1 LHPTWSDMVT
11 IHPSALGPPTG
22 SLSHR
27 SGPEVTG
34 ISIRR
39 ERPPHT
45 VTTPVAR
52 TRLLFTKL
60 YVNLATRKLLTLEP
74 PLLLLLHPLLLTED
88 LVCGAGGVA
97 GAHVSL
103 VTRPATAREAPTV
116 AMLSLVALLV
126 GGEELGSVDV
136 LADLLTLGS

>member
-1 LHPTWSDMVT
+1 MS
-11 IHPSALGPPTG
+11 
-22 SLSHR
+22 
-27 SGPEVTG
+27 
-34 ISIRR
+34 
-39 ERPPHT
+39 
-45 VTTPVAR
+45 
-52 TRLLFTKL
+52 FTD
-60 YVNLATRKLLTLEP
+60 LATRKLLTLEP

-126 GGEELGSVDV
+126 GGEEPGQGVNSSVGILTY
-136 LADLLTLGS
+136 LAPLMFLQTC